1 MKKINLLFVL
11 FFSFQA
17 MSQIIG
23 NAGTLGTGIKKLK
36 NYTTSC
42 FYLEASRLNSNRD
55 LAVNSDFLAK
65 PLGER
70 EFETSFV
77 RWSFTLGISVPLSK
91 LLYFDG
97 GISYIK
103 NGEQYSWKSSVNDS
117 SFSYQTSYSY
127 ISMPLQLKI
136 QGGLRLKYFLASG
149 LQPQLFQSYRQNQQ
163 WTNDVNTK
171 YTATLKDNNEYNSF
185 VISWITSAGFQLEMS
200 KLYGVRISAQ
210 YRKQLSNSYLK
221 TADYIHRANGLGFAF
236 GLTRKL

>member
-1 MKKINLLFVL
+1 MKKIYLLFLL

-17 MSQIIG
+17 MTQIIG
-23 NAGTLGTGIKKLK
+23 NNISSIKKLK
-36 NYTTSC
+36 NDTSSC
-42 FYLEASRLNSNRD
+42 FYFEAIRFNSDRI
-55 LAVNSDFLAK
+55 LTVNSKFLNK

-70 EFETSFV
+70 AFETSYV
-77 RWSFTLGISVPLSK
+77 RWGFTLGISVPLSK
-91 LLYFDG
+91 VLYFDG
-97 GISYIK
+97 GISYLQ
-103 NGEQYSWKSSVNDS
+103 NGEQYSWESLENDS

-171 YTATLKDNNEYNSF
+171 YSATLKYNSDLNSF
-185 VISWITSAGFQLEMS
+185 LISWITTAGLALEIS
-200 KLYGVRISAQ
+200 KLYGIRISAQ
-210 YRKQLSNSYLK
+210 YRNQLNSSYLK
-221 TADYIHRANGLGFAF
+221 TGDYIHKANGLGFAF